1 MNLKRFTSYVERG
14 TIQVQTIE
22 FKQLDET
29 LYYKQLS
36 NGLDVYILPKKGFS
50 KTFVTFTTKYGS
62 IDNTFVP
69 LGEKEMIK
77 VPDGIAHFLEH
88 KMFEKEDGDV
98 FQKFSELGASA
109 NAFTSFTRTAYL
121 FSATDHVYESTET
134 LLNFVQ
140 EPYFTE
146 STVNKEKGIIGQE
159 ITMYDDQPDWRLYF
173 GAIENMYHHHPVKI
187 DIAGTIESI
196 DQITADHLYT
206 CYNTFYHPSNMLLFV
221 VGAVNPQ
228 EMMDFIEKNQTSK
241 KFPKPEPIKRHFE
254 EEPLEVAVK
263 ERELKMD
270 VQKPKV
276 YVGLKAKETD
286 LDGEEMLQ
294 HELAVQIG
302 LECLFGR
309 ASDFYTEVY
318 DNGLIDE
325 SFAYDFS
332 LEKGYGFAL
341 IGSDSTSPDEL
352 VAEIKKALE
361 KAESVFTEEHIERIK
376 RKKIGF
382 FLRALNSIEF
392 IANQFTRY
400 KFNEMNLFDAVPV
413 IEKITLDDVKKAFQT
428 IQGESQQTVFKIL
441 PISENKQ

>member
-1 MNLKRFTSYVERG
+1 ME
-14 TIQVQTIE
+14 TIE
-22 FKQLDET
+22 FNQLDET
-29 LYYKQLS
+29 LYYKKLA

-62 IDNTFVP
+62 IDRTFVP
-69 LGEKEMIK
+69 IGESEAIT

-98 FQKFSELGASA
+98 FQQFSEAGASA

-121 FSATDHVYESTET
+121 FSATDNIYKSTET

-146 STVNKEKGIIGQE
+146 ETVNKEKGIIGQE

-173 GAIENMYHHHPVKI
+173 GAIENMYHTHPVKI

-196 DQITADHLYT
+196 DKITAEHLYT

-221 VGAVNPQ
+221 VGAIDPA
-228 EMMDFIEKNQTSK
+228 EMMAFIEDNQNK
-241 KFPKPEPIKRHFE
+241 KQFPEPTPIERHFE
-254 EEPLEVAVK
+254 EEPQDVAVK

-286 LDGEEMLQ
+286 LSGEEMLK
-294 HELAVQIG
+294 HELSVQIA

-318 DNGLIDE
+318 ENGLIDE

-341 IGSDSTSPDEL
+341 IGSDSTNPDQLAQRIKE
-352 VAEIKKALE
+352 EINHADQILSSE
-361 KAESVFTEEHIERIK
+361 AIERVK
-376 RKKIGF
+376 RKKIGY
-382 FLRALNSIEF
+382 FLRALNSLEF

-400 KFNEMNLFDAVPV
+400 KFNDMNLFDAVPV
-413 IEKITLDDVKKAFQT
+413 IETLTEEDVKNAFQS

-441 PISENKQ
+441 PTSGKEA